1 MADCHTWGNRWL
13 QPPYCFP
20 PGLRQQEQH
29 GVGEFCWICWIVVVI
44 ARHGVPSRI
53 RTDRGENVDICMA
66 MNIFRGTRRGSAIQG
81 RSVHNQRIERLW
93 GDMWRGLTNV
103 YHRLFNF
110 LESEGVIEAEQR
122 FGRLYQSVEPLWIED
137 RKIQQPAATLWQR
150 MSPAAGTTVNCYAEY
165 HPVPFINALFCSDAF
180 DLK

>member
-1 MADCHTWGNRWL
+1 MRIVTHGGIDGFSRLIVFLRASDNNRSSTVL
-13 QPPYCFP
+13 ESF
-20 PGLRQQEQH
+20 
-29 GVGEFCWICWIVVVI
+29 VGAI

-53 RTDRGENVDICMA
+53 RTDRGGENVDICMA

-110 LESEGVIEAEQR
+110 LESEGVIEVDNEQHLWALHYIYLP
-122 FGRLYQSVEPLWIED
+122 RLNRDW
-137 RKIQQPAATLWQR
+137 
-150 MSPAAGTTVNCYAEY
+150 
-165 HPVPFINALFCSDAF
+165 
-180 DLK
+180 